1 MIHRN
6 FNAWRDNPA
15 MMNRSCLLFA
25 LIALSACGQQDAAA
39 RFAEAKAAFAAQ
51 DYAHARSAV
60 LAALDAD
67 RDNRAMLW
75 LLAHADLELGDGE
88 GATAALKRLA
98 DAGATGQDLTEL
110 AAQAALLRRQ
120 RTEMETILG
129 TDQSP
134 VAWRLRGEAALAEK
148 DGATALTDF
157 QHGMAAGDDYQLA
170 LDYARFLF
178 DDDDIDGAE
187 RALAVMR
194 KLAPDRLETRMV
206 AGLIAQSRSHYD
218 EAEQIFSDAA
228 KRFPTRA
235 DPLVAL
241 ADLAD
246 LRSHSDL
253 TARYAAQAVAL
264 APDDR
269 LVASLILRVAAEKG
283 DWAKV
288 RDMLAP
294 REATLDD
301 RTFEGMAYGEALLN
315 LQHAEQARAIFQKA
329 LLLSPQNPYARI
341 MLTRCDLAVH
351 DGAGALKTI
360 RPMAD
365 SVLAGPRELDLAIQ
379 AAGMARDPVAKIYA
393 QRRNSPQ
400 LAASNAAANQALAA
414 TARRDW
420 AGVLAAYGAI
430 PGADG
435 DGEVLKR
442 MALAASNLGQAD
454 VALRDA
460 DRALELA
467 PANPDMLHIA
477 GLVRLNAGRDRAMAH
492 SLLKQA
498 LERDPANRVFRA
510 DYARSG
516 G

>member
-1 MIHRN
+1 MMKR
-6 FNAWRDNPA
+6 PA
-15 MMNRSCLLFA
+15 ALIALIA
-25 LIALSACGQQDAAA
+25 LIALSACGRQDPAA

-60 LAALDAD
+60 LAGLDAD

-75 LLAHADLELGDGE
+75 LLAHADLEMGDGE
-88 GATAALKRLA
+88 GAAAALKRLA
-98 DAGATGQDLTEL
+98 DAGVAGSDLTEL
-110 AAQAALLRRQ
+110 SAQAALLRGQ
-120 RTEMETILG
+120 STEMATILG

-134 VAWRLRGEAALAEK
+134 VAWRLRGEAALADK
-148 DGATALTDF
+148 DGATALADF
-157 QHGMAAGDDYQLA
+157 QHGMAAGDDYVLA
-170 LDYARFLF
+170 LDYARFLI

-187 RALAVMR
+187 RALGVMR

-206 AGLIAQSRSHYD
+206 TGAIAQSRSQLD
-218 EAEQIFSDAA
+218 VAERIFSDAA

-246 LRSHSDL
+246 LRGHRDV
-253 TARYAAQAVAL
+253 TARYAAMAAQL

-269 LVASLILRVAAEKG
+269 QVLSLNLRVAAEKN

-294 REATLDD
+294 REATLDP
-301 RTFEGMAYGEALLN
+301 RTFDGMVYGEALLHLN
-315 LQHAEQARAIFQKA
+315 HAEEARAIFQKA
-329 LLLSPQNPYARI
+329 LLLSPQNPYARM
-341 MLTRCDLAVH
+341 MLAQCDLALN

-360 RPMAD
+360 RPLAD
-365 SVLAGPRELDLAIQ
+365 SVLAGPRELDLAIR
-379 AAGMARDPVAKIYA
+379 AAGMAHDPAMAGYVDRLHA
-393 QRRNSPQ
+393 PQ
-400 LAASNAAANQALAA
+400 LAINSAAASQALAA
-414 TARRDW
+414 SARRDW
-420 AGVLAAYGAI
+420 AGVLAAYRTI
-430 PGADG
+430 PGVDQDA
-435 DGEVLKR
+435 EVLKR

-454 VALRDA
+454 LALRDA
-460 DRALELA
+460 DRALELD
-467 PANPDMLHIA
+467 PGNPDMLHIA
-477 GLVRLNAGRDRAMAH
+477 GLVRLNAGRDRATAQ